1 MATDGRGSKLQRLI
15 YDLLLEIYPKYTVV
29 YEQAIHAISMRYDLF
44 VKELG
49 IAVEIDGIQ
58 HRKYVEHFHGDFH
71 GRVSGIL
78 ADKKKN
84 EFSVENG
91 IKLIRIP
98 DDDKVWDAIRLKK
111 LIDSVP
117 YPTATYCSNLLDG
130 RPPSEERRLQKDREK
145 RQEQYRRNKERRK
158 LMDEK
163 KEN

>member
-1 MATDGRGSKLQRLI
+1 
-15 YDLLLEIYPKYTVV
+15 
-29 YEQAIHAISMRYDLF
+29 MRYDLF

-98 DDDKVWDAIRLKK
+98 DDDKVWDAVRLKK

-117 YPTATYCSNLLDG
+117 YPTATDCSNLLDV
-130 RPPSEERRLQKDREK
+130 RPPSEERRLQKDHEK
-145 RQEQYRRNKERRK
+145 RQE
-158 LMDEK
+158 
-163 KEN
+163 

>member
-58 HRKYVEHFHGDFH
+58 HRQYVEHFHRDFH

-84 EFSVENG
+84 
-91 IKLIRIP
+91 
-98 DDDKVWDAIRLKK
+98 
-111 LIDSVP
+111 
-117 YPTATYCSNLLDG
+117 
-130 RPPSEERRLQKDREK
+130 
-145 RQEQYRRNKERRK
+145 
-158 LMDEK
+158 
-163 KEN
+163 

>member
-1 MATDGRGSKLQRLI
+1 MDIERSPAIGVFKIFSFNASAECRTLGVTGKKSKRLSG
-15 YDLLLEIYPKYTVV
+15 K
-29 YEQAIHAISMRYDLF
+29 
-44 VKELG
+44 
-49 IAVEIDGIQ
+49 
-58 HRKYVEHFHGDFH
+58 
-71 GRVSGIL
+71 GIL

-98 DDDKVWDAIRLKK
+98 DDDKVWDAVRLKK